1 MATKQKQTKKDF
13 TLLHVFIACAV
24 FAFLIAALI
33 FVR

>member
-1 MATKQKQTKKDF
+1 MVKGKDNN
-13 TLLHVFIACAV
+13 LLHVFIACAI